1 MLKSLLLWSET
12 QTFFQAKRGRPIL
25 VKAGC
30 ERFIGGVQNDK
41 SPSGSVSDL
50 EAEAIKTL
58 EVGKTLRND
67 FGTSDDA
74 VVAKLMELE
83 NGSKGAQEGGILK
96 AIKGAVKEWVDFFL
110 ASDSDSNDVL
120 VKLSWRI
127 FFAPKDTASVA
138 SKLQGLSQRKFLV
151 AWTFF
156 ADTLMELNF
165 VYKKANNKAHLL
177 VKQGVSRVSDFTW
190 VLM

>member
-83 NGSKGAQEGGILK
+83 NGSKGAQE
-96 AIKGAVKEWVDFFL
+96 
-110 ASDSDSNDVL
+110 DSDSNDVL